1 MAKKNKGQNAQSTE
15 ASAQMGLG
23 FIQTHVRQLMV
34 ACLVVVLVIVGIIV
48 ANSAINKRS
57 AKAAEEL
64 YLCEQYFM
72 AGNYENALN
81 GDGVECMGFLSVA
94 NKYSS
99 TKSGNAAKLYA
110 GISYAQLGNYEDAK
124 TYLEKFSPKKDAMIS
139 PAALGALGNV
149 YVQLGEN
156 EKGAE
161 TLVKAA
167 KKADNVVLSPIFLVQ
182 AGQIYESLG
191 QTDKALEAYE
201 LVRSDYR
208 ASLQG
213 SEIEKY
219 IERAKL
225 SK

>member
-1 MAKKNKGQNAQSTE
+1 MAKKNKGQNAQSPDT
-15 ASAQMGLG
+15 SAQLG
-23 FIQTHVRQLMV
+23 YIQTHVRQLMA

-48 ANSAINKRS
+48 ANSALNKRS

-72 AGNYENALN
+72 AGNYDNALN

-94 NKYSS
+94 KKYSS

-167 KKADNVVLSPIFLVQ
+167 KKADNTVLSPIFLVQ

-191 QTDKALEAYE
+191 QKDKALEAYE

-208 ASLQG
+208 ASTQG
-213 SEIEKY
+213 AEIDKY